1 MSRMLKDLVI
11 TLCLSRSLVS
21 APRYRE
27 LVPSVTLATILL
39 LRRSESRVVRRV
51 MGRPSSRVGSSGRAH
66 RAIGLSTAD
75 RTLSWRPPGES
86 VALARVSGKGVVSG
100 LGTIPRKL
108 KTTTS
113 SEGFFDLGS
122 CRFCSPMMAAALEA
136 WAPKAISSIR
146 DSPNQAP
153 A

>member
-1 MSRMLKDLVI
+1 MSRMLEDLVI

-27 LVPSVTLATILL
+27 LVSNVTLATILL

-51 MGRPSSRVGSSGRAH
+51 MGRPSSQVGSSGRAH
-66 RAIGLSTAD
+66 RAIGLSAAD
-75 RTLSWRPPGES
+75 RKSTGGPVSWRPRGES

-113 SEGFFDLGS
+113 SEGFSILDLAVS
-122 CRFCSPMMAAALEA
+122 VR
-136 WAPKAISSIR
+136 R
-146 DSPNQAP
+146 
-153 A
+153 